1 MIRTVKDS
9 MSDLPD
15 EVTPVEGRR
24 LLDQPCQDRFDVS
37 AQEFLACHE
46 RGEYPSHW
54 THDDI
59 VSTEI
64 LIPFWGREL

>member
-37 AQEFLACHE
+37 AQE
-46 RGEYPSHW
+46 RQPSLQ
-54 THDDI
+54 
-59 VSTEI
+59 S
-64 LIPFWGREL
+64 GRPVAA